1 MEHSRVRQ
9 YASWRKA
16 LETQLRTTSTYRAP
30 TIDCSRLR
38 NVITVALRSL
48 VMSFNSRTY
57 AFTLAIMS
65 KTSSPG
71 HGSDTAER
79 LRSQRRLLDQTRNI
93 IHALLSTTQSLDLL
107 ERARVLL
114 KEAYPRVSVHE
125 LLFTSLALDALNR
138 ASVLFTEAYRGETVH
153 TLMFTSRALDIL
165 ERTRIFLAE
174 AYQRETGPQTL
185 PTPPGQTTQQDRF
198 REEHLGEMRCT
209 FV

>member
-65 KTSSPG
+65 KTSLPG

-107 ERARVLL
+107 ERA
-114 KEAYPRVSVHE
+114 RVSVHE

-153 TLMFTSRALDIL
+153 TLMFTSRALDVL